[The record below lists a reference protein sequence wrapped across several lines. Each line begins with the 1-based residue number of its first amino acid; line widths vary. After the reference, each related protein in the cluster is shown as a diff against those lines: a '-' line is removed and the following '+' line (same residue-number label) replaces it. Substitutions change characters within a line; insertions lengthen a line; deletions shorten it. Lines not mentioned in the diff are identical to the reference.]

1 MRRLLVWLNA
11 LAELLDPE
19 RRLRRE
25 THERRSAG
33 AKKGWAK
40 RKAKPEV
47 PHDVQ

>member
-1 MRRLLVWLNA
+1 MKTLTAILHFLRSLSPRRRQIHAN
-11 LAELLDPE
+11 
-19 RRLRRE
+19 
-25 THERRSAG
+25 RSAG

>member
-1 MRRLLVWLNA
+1 MKTLIAILNFFGF
-11 LAELLDPE
+11 
-19 RRLRRE
+19 RTTHQRE
-25 THERRSAG
+25 VREHRSAG